1 MAGSPNSTAEERRVM
16 WAFWIACGLAA
27 VGGVA
32 PFLLGGGANRISGVV
47 FPFGLAA
54 IALGACA
61 FFYQQGKPVA
71 TALYFVASLAIVYGI
86 LYMVAVPLRLAVVG
100 TCPPDPASCLLGY
113 ERPLTGGESTSLG
126 FSAGMG
132 IVAVLTGF
140 FGLTVLYH
148 HHPVVPPV
156 TPPPSRIAPVAKNST
171 PEDATQPEAST
182 DELETDAAA
191 SASAEPLE
199 LPAPATVE
207 AVSAAPPP
215 TGAQLKAR
223 QRRPKAPPDS
233 WTAPNIDPN
242 LD

>member
-1 MAGSPNSTAEERRVM
+1 M

-27 VGGVA
+27 VGGAA

-54 IALGACA
+54 VALGACA
-61 FFYQQGKPVA
+61 LLYQQGKPVA

-86 LYMVAVPLRLAVVG
+86 LYMIAVPLRLAVVG

-148 HHPVVPPV
+148 HHPVVPPA
-156 TPPPSRIAPVAKNST
+156 TPPPRRIAPVAKNPT

-182 DELETDAAA
+182 DALETGVHAQA
-191 SASAEPLE
+191 SVEPLE
-199 LPAPATVE
+199 LPAPAAVE
-207 AVSAAPPP
+207 AGSDAPPH
-215 TGAQLKAR
+215 TGERKAR
-223 QRRPKAPPDS
+223 RRAPKAPPDS
-233 WTAPNIDPN
+233 STAPNIDPN